1 MFYAAGRYT
10 DYRTHK
16 GQGSGFMCAP
26 DESGIVDG
34 MCAMN
39 DGLTYAGTDVVLSE
53 AIENATAIS
62 SRDGSW
68 INGDMVLNPA
78 RFQEWGLKPAGA
90 MQPVAWIWDD
100 RLGPPAPCDFPNHK
114 SAMLHATKLAAQLDE
129 AAAMGMVEYYDS
141 RVHGSQQQFV
151 QNILPLGAQAK
162 PNGKVRML
170 VDPTLPGVNQHM
182 VSLPCNLPSIEEIFK
197 HVKPHSVLGKRDLLN
212 GFYHLVLSHESRR
225 FMGFRHPTT
234 NEVGRWIVLPQGT
247 KQSPAF
253 FCEVSAAAATIF
265 GKLFSANNIKAVI
278 FVYVDDFVIIADTH
292 TDMQR
297 AFEEMDKEA
306 VRLGL
311 VFNPEKDVGKT
322 EPLTSIEALG
332 IEIDAAKQELRLPES
347 KRARYLDDVN
357 TFTST
362 YSSRNC
368 APRKTVE
375 SLVGKLLYA
384 CRVCRWGY
392 LYVQAILDQLYP
404 TTGASATVQLSD
416 ALWWDLKFWQ
426 ETLDVTKGN
435 WQGVRKHMLGTKDL
449 HVHPANFSTHMF
461 TDASKTYGLGG
472 VLGGETHSATWAGD
486 QSGVHIG
493 TLELK
498 ALAECLK
505 HWKQLLAQQT
515 VLAWMDNTQAV
526 SAVNKGASRIPALR
540 GILLEIALL
549 GAEYGFEVKAK
560 HIPGELNPADA
571 PSRGKKPANGQDWTF
586 AHYSQFNNPPAEVDC
601 CATADA
607 QGTKAYAGCSSWH
620 TAESLKED
628 TVLTSLAGKV
638 LWGTVPFSQADSVI
652 EAMVKAW
659 QLDPINT
666 QGTIVVPEWENANWY
681 RKYMR
686 RKRPLLTILHRYAIG
701 EHVFNWK
708 HTSAKA
714 PATKF
719 PVLVMRIGS
728 SKVG

>member
-1 MFYAAGRYT
+1 MTA
-10 DYRTHK
+10 RTRNEHRVV
-16 GQGSGFMCAP
+16 SDVMCAP
-26 DESGIVDG
+26 VDSGIVEG
-34 MCAMN
+34 MSALN
-39 DGLTYAGTDVVLSE
+39 DGLTYAGTDVALSD
-53 AIENATAIS
+53 AIEKATTIS
-62 SRDGSW
+62 VKDGGW
-68 INGDMVLNPA
+68 IHGNMVLNPN
-78 RFQEWGLKPAGA
+78 RFQEWGLMPAGA

-114 SAMLHATKLAAQLDE
+114 SAMMHAGQLASQLDE
-129 AAAMGMVEYYDS
+129 AAAMGMIEYYNPL
-141 RVHGSQQQFV
+141 VHGPQQKFV

-162 PNGKVRML
+162 SNGKVRML

-182 VSLPCNLPSIEEIFK
+182 VSLPCNLPSVEEIFK

-225 FMGFRHPTT
+225 FMGFRHPTS
-234 NEVGRWIVLPQGT
+234 NEIGRWIVLPQGT

-253 FCEVSAAAATIF
+253 FCEVSSAAATIF
-265 GKLFSANNIKAVI
+265 GRLFAANNINAII
-278 FVYVDDFVIIADTH
+278 FVYVDDFIIIADTH
-292 TDMQR
+292 TDMIR

-306 VRLGL
+306 AKLGL
-311 VFNPEKDVGKT
+311 VFNPDKDVGRT

-332 IEIDAAKQELRLPES
+332 IIIDAEKQELRLPES
-347 KRARYLDDVN
+347 KRASYLAEVN
-357 TFTST
+357 TFICT
-362 YSSRNC
+362 YSNKEC

-392 LYVQAILDQLYP
+392 LYVQSILDQLYP
-404 TTGASATVQLSD
+404 TAGPSSAVQLNE
-416 ALWWDLKFWQ
+416 AFWWDLKFWQ
-426 ETLDVTKGN
+426 QILDGAKGL
-435 WQGVRKHMLGTKDL
+435 WPGVRKHMIGTKDL
-449 HVHPANFSTHMF
+449 HVNPANFSTHMF

-472 VLGGETHSATWAGD
+472 VLGGETYSVTWAAD
-486 QSGVHIG
+486 QRDVHIG
-493 TLELK
+493 TLELR

-505 HWKQLLAQQT
+505 HWKHSLAQKT

-540 GILLEIALL
+540 EILLDIALL

-571 PSRGKKPANGQDWTF
+571 PSRGKKLPNGQDWTF
-586 AHYSQFNNPPAEVDC
+586 AHFTRFNTPQAEVDC
-601 CATADA
+601 CAVAQAAAADHV
-607 QGTKAYAGCSSWH
+607 QTYPGCSSWF
-620 TAESLKED
+620 TADMLSQDDVVK
-628 TVLTSLAGKV
+628 SLAGKV
-638 LWGTVPFSQADSVI
+638 LWATVPFSQTDSVI
-652 EAMVKAW
+652 EAVVKAW
-659 QLDPINT
+659 KLDPINT
-666 QGTIVVPEWENANWY
+666 QATIVLPEWENANWY

-686 RKRPLLTILHRYAIG
+686 RKRPLFEILHRYAIG

-719 PVLVMRIGS
+719 PVLVIRIGS
-728 SKVG
+728 RKVR